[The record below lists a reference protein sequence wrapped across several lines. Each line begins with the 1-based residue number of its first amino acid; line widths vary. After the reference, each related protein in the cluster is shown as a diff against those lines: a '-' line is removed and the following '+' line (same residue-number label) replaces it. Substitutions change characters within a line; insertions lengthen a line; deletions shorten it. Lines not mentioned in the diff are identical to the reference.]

1 MKTQKFKRTLSLF
14 LAMLMCVTTLF
25 GMGTTAFAAEE
36 TDEVYLISY
45 PRDGDANYGGEWGH
59 NSLSFMN
66 GWSTATSRFTTI
78 RAMGSYEGNICY
90 CIEPGVPQQTGNTF
104 TKKGEDFW
112 DEYPSS
118 YNSTIS
124 PDDIT
129 DMLYIETPY
138 VETGIKAI
146 DSVINPVVATEV
158 FGSTANVYQIF
169 TFWGKIIW
177 FIGVFAFCLY
187 SIRSYS
193 RLKKKLQSAVLL
205 RDNIYISQVI
215 STPFA
220 LGLRNPKI
228 YLPSN
233 LADAQEYVIAHEQ
246 THLARRD
253 NLAKILGYVVLILH
267 WFNPLVWLAFKLF
280 VTDMEMSCDES
291 VIRNS
296 KEDIRKEYSRS
307 LLELSI
313 EKSTL
318 GVPMA
323 FAEGNPKERIKNVM
337 KSNTKKIIGFAG
349 LGAVILIVVIAI
361 CLIPNRPQY
370 ATAKD
375 AITGIPAI
383 ATQSATYAAIKT
395 ADGNTTIT
403 DSEGFNQLLNFI
415 EGIEVNTKEV
425 KRGSW
430 NDSEGNNKITFY
442 RADNSMDSVISFT
455 SDYSKIWIETNATL
469 SFTYSVKDPAEVQKG
484 LAAFLGNNS

>member
-1 MKTQKFKRTLSLF
+1 MSDKVFLDIVNMSITGSFAILIIILARLLLKKTPKVFSYALWFVAFFRLLVPVSFESVLSILPF
-14 LAMLMCVTTLF
+14 NTT
-25 GMGTTAFAAEE
+25 
-36 TDEVYLISY
+36 
-45 PRDGDANYGGEWGH
+45 P
-59 NSLSFMN
+59 LS
-66 GWSTATSRFTTI
+66 
-78 RAMGSYEGNICY
+78 
-90 CIEPGVPQQTGNTF
+90 
-104 TKKGEDFW
+104 
-112 DEYPSS
+112 
-118 YNSTIS
+118 
-124 PDDIT
+124 T

-158 FGSTANVYQIF
+158 FGSNANVYQIF

-193 RLKKKLQSAVLL
+193 KLKKKLQSAVLL

-233 LADAQEYVIAHEQ
+233 LTDAQEYVITHEQ
-246 THLARRD
+246 THLAQRD

-296 KEDIRKEYSRS
+296 KEDIRKEYSQS

-349 LGAVILIVVIAI
+349 IGAVILIAVIAI